1 VREEVYKI
9 KRETKRESEKV
20 REEVYERK
28 RETKRE

>member
-1 VREEVYKI
+1 MREEVYKI